1 MSTTPDL
8 DKAHEASLAAQE
20 AANDII
26 ESTLEVHEKALKT
39 RRGALESMI
48 SSYDS
53 SVHSLSVIQQ
63 SPDFTEHHQKREKAY
78 LVVLQA
84 ECLILAQELDGPDQ
98 EYTHRLREITQR
110 RKELLGY

>member
-8 DKAHEASLAAQE
+8 DKAHEASLDAHDTASALMDSLMEIHKE
-20 AANDII
+20 AM
-26 ESTLEVHEKALKT
+26 ET

-53 SVHSLSVIQQ
+53 SIHSLSVIQQ
-63 SPDFTEHHQKREKAY
+63 SPDFTEHHQKREKAH
-78 LVVLQA
+78 LVALAAQCVVLA
-84 ECLILAQELDGPDQ
+84 HELDGSER
-98 EYTHRLREITQR
+98 EYAHRLREITQR